1 MSKSANPTLIGGFV
15 VGAAVLA
22 VAGLAFFGG
31 GKFLAKKSTYVAFF
45 EGSVKG
51 LNIGSP
57 VTFRGVRIG
66 AVSNIVVRYDSDD
79 HSVRI
84 PVYFDLEQGRVD
96 VVRHRARDPY
106 QNIRALIENDGLR
119 AQLVTQSFVT
129 GQVAVDLSFHP
140 DTPVTLLGV
149 DSTHP
154 EFPTISSTMQKM
166 GKAFEDFDLEALL
179 TNIDS
184 AVCGID
190 ELANSPELRDAI
202 ASLDQTI
209 KDYGKLARDLD
220 AKVNPIAGNIDDTS
234 VAAIRAM
241 DQFTKSLVSVEGTMN
256 SAFEDAGTLV
266 QHIDEQV
273 KPLVSK
279 IMQIADTAQAALEQA
294 RQMLAVAK
302 NDLSPDSE
310 LYQGVIVALDEL
322 AGAARSIRILAD
334 LLEQHPEALLKGK
347 GAGGVQ

>member
-1 MSKSANPTLIGGFV
+1 MSKRANPTVIGGFV
-15 VGAAVLA
+15 VGAVVLA
-22 VAGLAFFGG
+22 VAGLAYFGG
-31 GKFLAKKSTYVAFF
+31 GEFLAEKSAFVAFF

-57 VTFRGVRIG
+57 VTFNGVRIG
-66 AVSNIVVRYDSDD
+66 AVSNIVVRYDSADR
-79 HSVRI
+79 SVRI
-84 PVYFDLEQGRVD
+84 PVYFELEQGRVD
-96 VVRHRARDPY
+96 AVRQRARDPY
-106 QNIRALIENDGLR
+106 KNIRALIDNDGLR

-140 DTPVTLLGV
+140 DTPVVLLGV
-149 DSTHP
+149 DSTYP

-166 GKAFEDFDLEALL
+166 GKALEDFDLEALL
-179 TNIDS
+179 SDIEGAAKGMN
-184 AVCGID
+184 
-190 ELANSPELRDAI
+190 ELANSPKLRDAI

-209 KDYGKLARDLD
+209 KDYGKLARDVD
-220 AKVNPIAGNIDDTS
+220 AKVDPIAANIDDTG
-234 VAAIRAM
+234 VAARRAM

-273 KPLVSK
+273 NPLVTK

-294 RQMLAVAK
+294 REMLAVAK
-302 NDLSPDSE
+302 DDLSPDSE

-347 GAGGVQ
+347 GAAGAQ